1 VDARAIL
8 LAALLPAAACSE
20 RASPPSTGAGQISVR
35 VPGGL
40 RFERALDSLTVTVDP
55 AAQATTTIAVE
66 PGLFLGVESEC
77 RVYPLGSAGPAR
89 DHGTTLVSGPN
100 FGESAEVYRTPAD
113 GLPVPGTRYVAEMT
127 LTLFETDVPPSHHWL
142 PRSDRYKTLWTRTLR
157 QAEE

>member
-1 VDARAIL
+1 VDPRAIL

-20 RASPPSTGAGQISVR
+20 HRSPPASGAGQLSVR

-40 RFERALDSLTVTVDP
+40 QLARSLDTLTVTVDP
-55 AAQATTTIAVE
+55 AALATTTIAVD
-66 PGLFLGVESEC
+66 PGLFLGVETES
-77 RVYPLGSAGPAR
+77 RVYPLGSARPAR
-89 DHGTTLVSGPN
+89 SHGTTLVSGSN

-127 LTLFETDVPPSHHWL
+127 LTLFETDVPPGHHWL
-142 PRSDRYKTLWTRTLR
+142 PRSDRYKALWTRTLR